1 MPLRKWEGSTRRLTR
16 KPGDRPFRT
25 TTKAHQL
32 RREVVVKRLSAFLA
46 CFFLTPLFA
55 FAQSSVQPKVTDE
68 IVVTASAVPE
78 TVSSTPA
85 SVTVVTKK
93 EIDEQNARDIADVLR
108 EVPGLSLSRS
118 GSNGKA
124 TSVFS
129 RGANSQHTLVLW
141 NGIQIK
147 DPYFS
152 GLARGGL

>member
-1 MPLRKWEGSTRRLTR
+1 M
-16 KPGDRPFRT
+16 
-25 TTKAHQL
+25 
-32 RREVVVKRLSAFLA
+32 KRLSVVLLS
-46 CFFLTPLFA
+46 FFAPLFA
-55 FAQSSVQPKVTDE
+55 FAQSTIQPKVTNE

-93 EIDEQNARDIADVLR
+93 EIEEQNARDIADVLR

-124 TSVFS
+124 TSLFS

-141 NGIQIK
+141 NGIEIN
-147 DPYFS
+147 DPFFS
-152 GLARGGL
+152 GYDWGRFSTTGVEQVEVVRGPFSAIYGSEAVAGVVIRSER